1 MLLIRRSAEIDEPF
15 REIMDERIPMSRP
28 WMDDEMHQAASRVLE
43 SRRWVKGPE
52 ATAFGGEFAHH
63 CGAVAAVPCASG
75 SASLIAAL
83 RLLNIGPGDEV
94 IVPSLTFFAS
104 VSCIE
109 LVGATPVF
117 VDIEEEY
124 WCLDPKAVSVAVSS
138 NTKAILGVHLFGQPF
153 SLDLP
158 TGIPVIED
166 AAQAHG
172 AMLDGRLAGS
182 LGDISCFSFFPSKN
196 MAVGGEGG
204 MITTTRMD
212 LAERLQSWVDH
223 GRVGGTRI
231 EALTSNLRMSEIL
244 AAIGRVQLSRL
255 DEWQIRRQEIAA
267 LHSAAI
273 AEHKFLHAPR
283 VRPGAVHGWH
293 QYTIRSEY
301 SQELIHHLE
310 SRAIDARIH
319 YQIPAHR
326 QPVMSKHPQHPEGS
340 LPVTE
345 RLCGQLVSIPVH
357 PLLSEEEI
365 SRIHMALCEFIPLQ
379 KT

>member
-1 MLLIRRSAEIDEPF
+1 
-15 REIMDERIPMSRP
+15 
-28 WMDDEMHQAASRVLE
+28 
-43 SRRWVKGPE
+43 
-52 ATAFGGEFAHH
+52 
-63 CGAVAAVPCASG
+63 
-75 SASLIAAL
+75 
-83 RLLNIGPGDEV
+83 
-94 IVPSLTFFAS
+94 
-104 VSCIE
+104 
-109 LVGATPVF
+109 VGATPVF

-293 QYTIRSEY
+293 QYTIRSEH

>member
-1 MLLIRRSAEIDEPF
+1 MFRRSAETDNPL
-15 REIMDERIPMSRP
+15 RAIMGERIPMSRP
-28 WMDDEMHQAASRVLE
+28 WLDDEMQQAVSQVLE

-52 ATAFGGEFAHH
+52 SKAFGGEFAHH

-109 LVGATPVF
+109 LVGATPIF

-124 WCLDPKAVSVAVSS
+124 WCMDPVAVADAITPQ
-138 NTKAILGVHLFGQPF
+138 TKAILGVHLFGQPF
-153 SLDLP
+153 SLNLP
-158 TGIPVIED
+158 EGIPVIED

-172 AMLDGRLAGS
+172 AMLDGRLVGS
-182 LGDISCFSFFPSKN
+182 LGDVACFSFFPSKN

-223 GRVGGTRI
+223 GRVEGSRI

-244 AAIGRVQLSRL
+244 AAMGRIQLKRL
-255 DEWQIRRQEIAA
+255 DQWQIRRQEIAA

-273 AEHKFLHAPR
+273 TDNQLLHAPR
-283 VRPGAVHGWH
+283 VRAGAVHGWH
-293 QYTIRSEY
+293 QYTLRCEN
-301 SQELIHHLE
+301 SQELISHLE
-310 SRAIDARIH
+310 ARGIDARIH
-319 YQIPAHR
+319 YKIPCHR
-326 QPVMSKHPQHPEGS
+326 QPVMNNHPQHAVGS
-340 LPVTE
+340 LPITE
-345 RLCGQLVSIPVH
+345 RICEQLVSIPVH
-357 PLLSEEEI
+357 PFLSEEEI
-365 SRIHMALCEFIPLQ
+365 TRIHTALDEFTLPQ
-379 KT
+379 

>member
-1 MLLIRRSAEIDEPF
+1 MFRRSAETDNPL
-15 REIMDERIPMSRP
+15 RAIMGERIPMSRP
-28 WMDDEMHQAASRVLE
+28 WLDDEMQQAVSQVLE

-52 ATAFGGEFAHH
+52 SKAFGGEFAHH

-109 LVGATPVF
+109 LVGATPIF

-124 WCLDPKAVSVAVSS
+124 WCMDPVAVADAITPQ
-138 NTKAILGVHLFGQPF
+138 TKAILGVHLFGQPF
-153 SLDLP
+153 SLNLP
-158 TGIPVIED
+158 EGIPVIED

-172 AMLDGRLAGS
+172 AMLDGRLVGS
-182 LGDISCFSFFPSKN
+182 LGDVACFSFFPSKN

-223 GRVGGTRI
+223 GRVEGSRI

-244 AAIGRVQLSRL
+244 AAMGRIQLKRL
-255 DEWQIRRQEIAA
+255 DQWQIRRQEIAA

-273 AEHKFLHAPR
+273 ADHQLLHAPR
-283 VRPGAVHGWH
+283 VRAGAVHGWH
-293 QYTIRSEY
+293 QYTLRCEN
-301 SQELIHHLE
+301 SQELISHLE
-310 SRAIDARIH
+310 ARGIDARIH
-319 YQIPAHR
+319 YKTPCHR
-326 QPVMSKHPQHPEGS
+326 QPVMNNHPQHAVGS
-340 LPVTE
+340 LPITE
-345 RLCGQLVSIPVH
+345 RICEQLVSIPVH
-357 PLLSEEEI
+357 PFLSEEEI
-365 SRIHMALCEFIPLQ
+365 TRIHTALDEFTLPQ
-379 KT
+379 